1 MEEAVTREKYF
12 KSGSRKRMVKGEDKK
27 KVKRHEQ
34 VRKADTGAL
43 PRTGVS
49 FKPLWEVTIWDKKF
63 NLVDR
68 HKQPK
73 VINYPYLLA
82 VDLFALEQEDGDVFL
97 LSTGEQTGVDDGGT
111 CRR

>member
-1 MEEAVTREKYF
+1 MSKLEKLIQ
-12 KSGSRKRMVKGEDKK
+12 ELCPD
-27 KVKRHEQ
+27 
-34 VRKADTGAL
+34 
-43 PRTGVS
+43 GVS

-97 LSTGEQTGVDDGGT
+97 LSTGEQTGWTTEALAGDNLREGEVVAIPWGKSPIPSG
-111 CRR
+111 